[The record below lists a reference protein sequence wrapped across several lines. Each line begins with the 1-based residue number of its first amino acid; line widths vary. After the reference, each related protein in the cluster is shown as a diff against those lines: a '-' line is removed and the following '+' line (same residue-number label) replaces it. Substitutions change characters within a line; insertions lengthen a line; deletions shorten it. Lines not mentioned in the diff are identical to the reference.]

1 MLENLDKLMDGLSLL
16 DDQDQEQVIRM
27 VDTLEAVDKNV
38 KEKILGVPL
47 KTETTS
53 VYADDRI

>member
-1 MLENLDKLMDGLSLL
+1 
-16 DDQDQEQVIRM
+16 M

-53 VYADDRI
+53 VYADDEI